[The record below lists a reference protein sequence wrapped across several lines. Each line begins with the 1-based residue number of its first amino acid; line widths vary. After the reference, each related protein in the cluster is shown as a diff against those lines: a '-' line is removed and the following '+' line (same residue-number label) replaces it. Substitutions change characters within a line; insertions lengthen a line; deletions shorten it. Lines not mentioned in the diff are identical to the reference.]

1 MVHSPTKFP
10 EIGEFVVAKVETVNP
25 TYAYVNLE
33 DYEGNTPGGRARG
46 MVHVGEIA
54 SHWVRNIHDF
64 IKENQRVVLKVLRTD
79 EVKGHIDL
87 SLRRVSPQ
95 QKKEKLKTWKRA
107 VKAEN
112 ILQIIGEHVEKSLDE
127 MFEAW
132 GFQLWREYGGDIL
145 TAFEEIKEEG
155 PNTIV
160 QWDTV
165 PEEWRQFIFD
175 IIDQNVEIPYVSIT
189 AEMKVSSLSPT
200 GVQDVKEALLA
211 GLNVEH
217 EKGVKVSMHVIGA
230 PRYKLDIVAKD
241 YQDAEDLYGQIQ
253 RAVEGSMKKCHGE
266 VAFTRS

>member
-1 MVHSPTKFP
+1 MVRSPTKFP

-79 EVKGHIDL
+79 EAKGHVDL

-95 QKKEKLKTWKRA
+95 QKKEKLKTWKRG

-112 ILQIIGEHVEKSLDE
+112 ILQIIGEQVGKSLDE
-127 MFEAW
+127 MYEIL
-132 GFQLWREYGGDIL
+132 GFQLLHEYGEIL

-155 PNTIV
+155 VGAIAKWEN
-160 QWDTV
+160 V
-165 PEEWRQFIFD
+165 PAEWHQIIFD
-175 IIDQNVEIPYVSIT
+175 TIDQNVEIPYVTIT

-200 GVQDVKEALLA
+200 GVSDVKDALLA

-217 EKGVKVSMHVIGA
+217 EKGVKVAMHVVGA

-241 YQDAEDLYGQIQ
+241 YQDAEDLYGRIQ
-253 RAVEGSMKKCHGE
+253 RSVEGAMKKCHGE
-266 VAFTRS
+266 VVFTRA